1 MLQALQEHPRFG
13 VQDNIIWMKNPY
25 LRNVVCIPHEVFI
38 KGRRLIEIIID
49 HAHQVV
55 GHFNHTKTSN
65 YIQRSYWWPR
75 MATDIGSFCNSCAKC
90 QVNKTSTQKPQGLLH
105 SLPVLERPWQSIG
118 MDFMGP
124 LPNSNGHDYLLVV
137 IDRLTSQIHLIP
149 TDTRVTTKGIAWLFL
164 KEVVRL
170 HRVPDLI
177 ISDRDSKFTT
187 IFWCELQRIM
197 GIRPLMSTAF
207 HPQMDGST
215 EPANQLIRQILRT
228 VVRNDQKDW
237 ANKSPMVEFAMNSNM
252 SSTTGFAPFK
262 LNQGYMPRISI
273 PMSINTQYQGVKQ
286 FAIQAR
292 ANLTAAHDTIIENRM
307 KQMFQ
312 ANKKCKADIAYKEDD
327 MIYLS
332 TQNLAL
338 PKGRARKLVPKF
350 IGPYKI
356 IEAHNRASTV
366 TVKLPPELTR

>member
-1 MLQALQEHPRFG
+1 
-13 VQDNIIWMKNPY
+13 
-25 LRNVVCIPHEVFI
+25 
-38 KGRRLIEIIID
+38 
-49 HAHQVV
+49 
-55 GHFNHTKTSN
+55 
-65 YIQRSYWWPR
+65 

-137 IDRLTSQIHLIP
+137 IDQLTSQIHLIP

-207 HPQMDGST
+207 HPQTDGST
-215 EPANQLIRQILRT
+215 ERANRSIGQILCT

-237 ANKSPMVEFAMNSNM
+237 ANKCPMVEFAMNSNV
-252 SSTTGFAPFK
+252 SSTTGFAPFE

-273 PMSINTQYQGVKQ
+273 LMPIDTQYQGVKQ

-292 ANLTAAHDTIIENRM
+292 ANLTAAHDAIIENHV

-312 ANKKCKADIAYKEDD
+312 ANKKCKADIAYKKDD